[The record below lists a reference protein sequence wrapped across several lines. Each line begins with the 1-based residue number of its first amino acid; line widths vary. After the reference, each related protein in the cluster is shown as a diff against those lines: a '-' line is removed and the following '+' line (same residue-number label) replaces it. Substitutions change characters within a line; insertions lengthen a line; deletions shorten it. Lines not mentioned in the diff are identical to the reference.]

1 MSFIENTRVRDRND
15 PSRLGQLT
23 GRQSKA
29 GPIQM
34 LEVRWQDG
42 TVQYRPQ
49 SQLELVEGPE
59 PGTPD
64 ELLEQGRIG
73 PKSALQ
79 RLLTFEKL
87 KGTLHDVIYAMEAA
101 QVEFHPYQFK
111 PVLKFIDSP
120 NNGLLIADEVGLG
133 KTIEAMLVWT
143 ECVARFQARRLLIVC
158 TKMLAEKWRLELRTK
173 FMIEASIV
181 DADGLSQH
189 IKDLQQDGT
198 WSSFALIAT
207 YTGLRPPRS
216 ELKFLDEEEE
226 TDRRLSPRTRCLQQL
241 HTWQP
246 ETYQPFDMVIFD
258 EAHYM
263 RNATTTTFR
272 LGDVLARAA
281 ANVICVSATPVNNRN
296 EDLYNLLRLIDPQ
309 QFPSQPEF
317 ESMMENNRATVKAA
331 NALSALPFK
340 PSDLRQAAEEM
351 GGNTLIEN
359 SPWLAEFRS
368 NLTAAMEEMPDA
380 LARCRDL
387 VEKLNLLSPYIN
399 RTRRVQVRER
409 RPIRVPHVVV
419 LEYGPEERALYDAV
433 RAFVRQQCQNN
444 ATEFHVFSVIGMQ
457 LRATSCLPVLA
468 AELRSGRFGDAE
480 ELLAEAIGEDMIDAD
495 AVAQRVD
502 IRQSIPAAILA
513 HDFEASDQKYQQLCA
528 LLRTLEP
535 SEKVVLFAF
544 YRGTLEYLQRRLSR
558 DQFAIAMIHGGIS
571 DNNRQLELER
581 FRDSHGRMVLLS
593 SEVGSEGIDLQFARV
608 LVNYDLPWNPMRI
621 EQRIGRIDRIGQKA
635 ARLQIV
641 NFKVRNTV
649 EERLFDR
656 LHDKLEKFANS
667 LGDLEEVIGKEV
679 QTLTRKLLSQ
689 QLTPQQEIL
698 QIEQSS
704 AVIENRL
711 RMIRALEESGDTL
724 LGLGDYLQDQ
734 LTRRRDQGNYVL
746 PSELE
751 DYIRDFFE
759 QEFPGCSVMYDAPAL
774 GCLTIRLTSAASQ
787 SLRQFIG
794 GDRSLIARPFQ
805 QSEFSITFRN
815 DVIAGLPTQTQRK
828 VTFANHQSPLIRWIT
843 ERNRQQ
849 EARIFRVSGVQLQT
863 GTLPPGLY
871 RYRVEHWTV
880 TGVTSQQH
888 LAYGVSAVDG
898 SARLF
903 GQEAEQ
909 LIAEVCR
916 SAETLERRVQ
926 RVESFT
932 AAGRELD
939 DELQERY
946 GKFVGGFHYD
956 NRNAVD
962 IRRKRIQ
969 ADYRRRIDQ
978 DERRLRTA
986 KESGRSTR
994 IINLAQK
1001 KLEAKTR
1008 SRDEKLQDLLRKREI
1023 DASRTVIAAGLLR
1036 VVGA

>member
-1 MSFIENTRVRDRND
+1 
-15 PSRLGQLT
+15 
-23 GRQSKA
+23 
-29 GPIQM
+29 M
-34 LEVRWQDG
+34 LEVRWQDN

-59 PGTPD
+59 SGTPD

-101 QVEFHPYQFK
+101 QIEFHPYQFK

-143 ECVARFQARRLLIVC
+143 ECVARFHARRLLIVC
-158 TKMLAEKWRLELRTK
+158 TKMLAEKWRLELRAK

-181 DADGLSQH
+181 DAERLSQH
-189 IKDLQQDGT
+189 ISDLQQDGA
-198 WSSFALIAT
+198 WHSFALIAT
-207 YTGLRPPRS
+207 YTGLRPPRT
-216 ELKFLDEEEE
+216 ELQFLDEEET
-226 TDRRLSPRTRCLQQL
+226 TDRKLSARTRCLQQL

-263 RNATTTTFR
+263 RNSTTTTFR

-296 EDLYNLLRLIDPQ
+296 SDLYSLLKLIDPQ
-309 QFPSQPEF
+309 QFPSEIEF
-317 ESMMENNRATVKAA
+317 ASMMEENRATVRAA
-331 NALSALPFK
+331 NALSALPFR
-340 PSDLRQAAEEM
+340 PRDLREAAEAM
-351 GGNTLIEN
+351 GRNRLIEN
-359 SPWLAEFRS
+359 SPWLSEFRS
-368 NLTAAMEEMPDA
+368 NLTAAIEGVPEA

-409 RPIRVPHVVV
+409 RPIREPHV
-419 LEYGPEERALYDAV
+419 LTLDYGPEERALYDAV
-433 RAFVRQQCQNN
+433 RAFVRQQCQHN
-444 ATEFHVFSVIGMQ
+444 ATEFHTFSVIGMQ

-480 ELLAEAIGEDMIDAD
+480 ELLAEAIGENMVDAD
-495 AVAQRVD
+495 AVTADVR
-502 IRQSIPAAILA
+502 IGQSIPAAILS
-513 HDFEASDQKYQQLCA
+513 HDFEASDRKYQQLTG

-535 SEKVVLFAF
+535 TEKVVLFAF
-544 YRGTLEYLQRRLSR
+544 YRGTLEYLRRRLSSDR
-558 DQFAIAMIHGGIS
+558 FAVAMIHGGVS
-571 DNNRQLELER
+571 DEERQYELER
-581 FRDSHGRMVLLS
+581 FRDFHGRMILLS

-635 ARLQIV
+635 ARLKIV
-641 NFKVRNTV
+641 NFKVRSTV
-649 EERLFDR
+649 EERLFDS
-656 LHDKLEKFANS
+656 LHDKLAKFANS

-679 QTLTRKLLSQ
+679 QSLTRRLLSQ
-689 QLTPQQEIL
+689 QLTPQQEIQ

-711 RMIRALEESGDTL
+711 RTIRALEESGDAL

-734 LTRRRDQGNYVL
+734 LTRRRDQGNYIL

-751 DYIRDFFE
+751 DYISDFFE
-759 QEFPGCSVMYDAPAL
+759 QEFPGCSVMYDSPAI

-794 GDRSLIARPFQ
+794 GDRSLTARPFQ
-805 QSEFSITFRN
+805 RSEFSITFRSN
-815 DVIAGLPTQTQRK
+815 VIEELPDQLRRH
-828 VTFANHQSPLIRWIT
+828 VTFANHQSPFIRWIT

-849 EARIFRVSGVQLQT
+849 DARIFRVSGVQLQT
-863 GTLPPGLY
+863 GALPPGLY
-871 RYRVEHWTV
+871 RYRIEHWTV

-898 SARLF
+898 SASAF

-909 LIAEVCR
+909 LIADVCR
-916 SAETLERRVQ
+916 SADTLARRVQ
-926 RVESFT
+926 SSGCLVAS
-932 AAGRELD
+932 GRHLD

-946 GKFVGGFHYD
+946 GKFVAGFYYD
-956 NRNAVD
+956 NRNAID
-962 IRRKRIQ
+962 IRRKRVQ
-969 ADYRRRIDQ
+969 ADFGRRIEQ
-978 DERRLRTA
+978 DERRLRSA
-986 KESGRSTR
+986 MAAERSTR
-994 IINLAQK
+994 IINLAAK
-1001 KLEAKTR
+1001 KVEATKK
-1008 SRDEKLQDLLRKREI
+1008 SRDEKLQDLLRRREI
-1023 DASRTVIAAGLLR
+1023 DASRTVIAAGLLE
-1036 VVGA
+1036 VLPP